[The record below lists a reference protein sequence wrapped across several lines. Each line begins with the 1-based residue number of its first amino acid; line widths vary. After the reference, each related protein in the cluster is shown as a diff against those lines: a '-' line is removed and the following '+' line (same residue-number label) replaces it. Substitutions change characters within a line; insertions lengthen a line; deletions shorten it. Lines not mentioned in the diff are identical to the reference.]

1 MYASKNLRKTK
12 DIKVPCTETEKSY
25 ITIRA
30 GILKLSAA
38 EYLRELAMNDAA
50 KKPRSLPPEAL
61 AFNGQLA
68 QLIGSLEIISRRRLD
83 GDDLNALE
91 RAELLTLTRQVKE
104 LIKDIKRSLK

>member
-12 DIKVPCTETEKSY
+12 DISVRCTETEKRY

-30 GILKLSAA
+30 GTLKLSAS
-38 EYLRELAMNDAA
+38 EYLRELAMHDAA
-50 KKPRSLPPEAL
+50 KKPRTLPPGVL

-91 RAELLTLTRQVKE
+91 RAGLLTLTREVKQ
-104 LIKDIKRSLK
+104 LIQDIKRSVQ